1 MMVRRFLVANPGWPG
16 LFRGC
21 LAWGLAAEAN
31 VCTVADRVWRPS
43 DEVVVTG
50 GRPGTLT
57 PGGGWLAA
65 ALRKP
70 LRREWL
76 VELEADSL
84 EGPLAS

>member
-1 MMVRRFLVANPGWPG
+1 MIARRFLVANPGRPG

-21 LAWGLAAEAN
+21 LAWGLAAEAT
-31 VCTVADRVWRPS
+31 VCTVADGVWRPS

-50 GRPGTLT
+50 GRAGTLD
-57 PGGGWLAA
+57 PGGGWLAS
-65 ALRKP
+65 ALGKR

-84 EGPLAS
+84 GTPLAS